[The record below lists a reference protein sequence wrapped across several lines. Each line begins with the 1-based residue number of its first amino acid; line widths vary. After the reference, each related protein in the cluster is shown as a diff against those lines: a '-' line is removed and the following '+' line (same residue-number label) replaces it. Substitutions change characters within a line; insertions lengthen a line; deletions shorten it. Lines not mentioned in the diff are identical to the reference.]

1 MPELPEVETVRRG
14 LRGFILGAKLKK
26 VEVICKKS
34 AEGDLAQV
42 VGARVAS
49 LRRFGKALVV
59 DFNNGFSLM
68 IHLRMTGQ
76 LIFDKK
82 KMGEMKKSETGLNTG
97 AENDGERFAAGHP
110 NENFVAKLPNE
121 QTRVILEF
129 DRGVLYFNDQRKF
142 GFIKIL
148 KTAEVEK
155 EPFIAKLGK
164 EPWEMRAEELFEKMQ
179 RRKNSAVKAVI
190 LDQSMIA
197 GAGNIYADEA
207 LFLAGILPI
216 RKAGSLSLT
225 ETEKLLVAMRE
236 VMEKS
241 LAAGGSTLKNYVKA
255 DGTRGDYLDL
265 FAKIYNR
272 TGKSCVNC
280 GETIFK
286 TKVNGRGAHYCPRC
300 QK

>member
-14 LRGFILGAKLKK
+14 LRGFILDAKLKK
-26 VEVICKKS
+26 VEVICDGS
-34 AEGDLAQV
+34 AEGDFVQV
-42 VGARVAS
+42 VGAKVAD
-49 LRRFGKALVV
+49 LRRFGKALIV
-59 DFNNGFSLM
+59 DFDNGFSLM

-76 LIFDKK
+76 LIFD
-82 KMGEMKKSETGLNTG
+82 GV
-97 AENDGERFAAGHP
+97 ERFAAGHP
-110 NENFVAKLPNE
+110 NENFVAQLPNG

-129 DRGVLYFNDQRKF
+129 ERGRLYFNDQRKF
-142 GFIKIL
+142 GFIKVL

-164 EPWEMRAEELFEKMQ
+164 EPWKMSAEELLEKLQ
-179 RRKNSAVKAVI
+179 LRKNSAVKTVI
-190 LDQSMIA
+190 LDQKVIA
-197 GAGNIYADEA
+197 GLGNIYADES
-207 LFLAGILPI
+207 LFLAGILPM
-216 RKAGSLSLT
+216 RKAGSLSLA

-241 LAAGGSTLKNYVKA
+241 LEAGGSTLKNYVKA

-272 TGKSCVNC
+272 AGKSCVNC
-280 GETIFK
+280 GETILK
-286 TKVNGRGAHYCPRC
+286 TKVNGRGTHYCPRC